1 MPGELI
7 VKVADNGRYGR
18 TRFAAKSFELEKG
31 DACNLMMIYP
41 QYQGDLNGGARMG
54 YKLERDGNDP
64 VTVASIRSVSLS

>member
-41 QYQGDLNGGARMG
+41 QYQGGFVGKEMIPSLNPAQS
-54 YKLERDGNDP
+54 
-64 VTVASIRSVSLS
+64 A